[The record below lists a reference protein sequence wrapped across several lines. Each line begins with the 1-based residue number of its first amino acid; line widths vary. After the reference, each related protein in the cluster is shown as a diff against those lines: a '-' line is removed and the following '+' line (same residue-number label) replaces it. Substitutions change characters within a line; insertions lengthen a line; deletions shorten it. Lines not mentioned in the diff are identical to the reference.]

1 MPPLSSIETQTLQA
15 ATATS
20 PEAEAQLKMHAR
32 LLHALD
38 GSGLSTTNLADELDA
53 GARLLLA
60 RIRIETSQPG
70 DPIIN
75 PMRIQI
81 NNLVRPFL
89 TTPSQLAWLNR
100 QSQNN
105 N

>member
-1 MPPLSSIETQTLQA
+1 YTTLFRSLQA
-15 ATATS
+15 AAAASTD
-20 PEAEAQLKMHAR
+20 AEAQLKMHAR

-38 GSGLSTTNLADELDA
+38 SSGLSTTNLADELDA

-70 DPIIN
+70 DPVIN

-81 NNLVRPFL
+81 NNLVRPFI

-100 QSQNN
+100 QSHTNN
-105 N
+105 